1 MEHTSEQLAKQFEK
15 GTCPHLG
22 SEYQPFV
29 NPQLDDP
36 YSFFD
41 TPRSKDA
48 GILGSLTRH

>member
-41 TPRSKDA
+41 TPRV
-48 GILGSLTRH
+48 